1 VLGLGYCEEL
11 SKLLDKASDRFYD
24 LSFDVSVATSEEDV
38 NKVLKELLD
47 LFEKLVF
54 YAGVCAHEVIE
65 KRVELRELERRYRKM
80 LKERAR
86 KAKVEAEAKIKEKV
100 AIPEFEPK
108 LELLG
113 LPAIGEFLEKAE
125 EEAREK
131 EEEEEE

>member
-24 LSFDVSVATSEEDV
+24 LSFDVGVATEEEDI

-47 LFEKLVF
+47 LFERLVF
-54 YAGVCAHEVIE
+54 LSGMCVHEVME
-65 KRVELRELERRYRKM
+65 KRVELRELERRYRRM
-80 LKERAR
+80 LKE
-86 KAKVEAEAKIKEKV
+86 KAKEAKAKAEAKIKEKV
-100 AIPEFEPK
+100 AIPEFKPA
-108 LELLG
+108 LELMG

-125 EEAREK
+125 EETREK

>member
-1 VLGLGYCEEL
+1 MGYCEEL

-24 LSFDVSVATSEEDV
+24 LSFDISVATEEEDV

-54 YAGVCAHEVIE
+54 YAGVCAHEVME
-65 KRVELRELERRYRKM
+65 RRVELRELERRYRKM
-80 LKERAR
+80 LKERAK
-86 KAKVEAEAKIKEKV
+86 KAKVEAEAKIKERV
-100 AIPEFEPK
+100 AIPEFKPA
-108 LELLG
+108 LEFMG